1 MSSDEIIAAI
11 EQEADTVNP
20 ETIYM
25 DPSAAS
31 YILTLQQHGYPAI
44 KANNEIIYGIGVMT
58 TAIAEGMTVDPS
70 CINVVAEIESY
81 AFPDNKT
88 ENDKPRKESD
98 HAMDA
103 CRYGLVGAETPLA
116 WPEIL

>member
-1 MSSDEIIAAI
+1 
-11 EQEADTVNP
+11 
-20 ETIYM
+20 
-25 DPSAAS
+25 
-31 YILTLQQHGYPAI
+31 
-44 KANNEIIYGIGVMT
+44 MT